1 MSTPLSRYIHTVAG
15 LLFIFVRAHA
25 QDVVYQTNGKKLECK
40 IIEVTAQK
48 IKYRIPQNP
57 GPAYSMESADA
68 LLAFNASGNYV
79 AFPLAEAQQAQAAG
93 FMNPVVG
100 RQFDVIVTT
109 DNQAVAAMEL
119 SVGGKEAKFKNDKK
133 KDQKLART
141 KITVILYKDGR
152 HELFVDP
159 AKAAAAL
166 TAAKPQVDKLTGADN
181 AIKTDASANTNANI
195 KEPQA
200 TGDAVAFP
208 GGPEEFERF
217 RNKALVKVDELG
229 TYLATIVNP
238 QTPTDKSNS
247 AIDLAVTLFV
257 NEAARVEVSNV
268 NTGIKNKYKIRDYLR
283 RLKLKGADYQQV
295 EVSYADI
302 TYASDFRK
310 GPDGNYYGVVSFV
323 QTFKGLVDGKI
334 IYGDVT
340 QRNVTVIL
348 KLYEKAVDGE
358 TKKLWDVFLA
368 DIGIQETRKL

>member
-1 MSTPLSRYIHTVAG
+1 MSRYIYAVAG
-15 LLFIFVRAHA
+15 LLFAFVRSNA
-25 QDVVYQTNGKKLECK
+25 QDVVYQADGKKLECN
-40 IIEVTAQK
+40 IIGVTAQK

-57 GPAYSMESADA
+57 GPAYSMDAADA
-68 LLAFNASGNYV
+68 LLAFNANGNYV
-79 AFPLAEAQQAQAAG
+79 VFPVAEANAQAAG
-93 FMNPVVG
+93 FMNPPASK
-100 RQFDVIVTT
+100 QFDIIVTT
-109 DNQAVAAMEL
+109 DNQAIAALEL
-119 SVGGKEAKFKNDKK
+119 TVTNKEAKYRNDKNK
-133 KDQKLART
+133 EQKLPRA

-152 HELFVDP
+152 HELFTDA
-159 AKAAAAL
+159 AKAAASL
-166 TAAKPQVDKLTGADN
+166 KAAKPQVDKLTGVDN
-181 AIKTDASANTNANI
+181 TLKTDANANTKDA
-195 KEPQA
+195 PQITA
-200 TGDAVAFP
+200 ADDAVAFP

-229 TYLATIVNP
+229 TYLSTIVDP

-247 AIDLAVTLFV
+247 TIDLAVTMFV
-257 NEAARVEVSNV
+257 NEASRVEVSNV

-295 EVSYADI
+295 NVSYADI
-302 TYASDFRK
+302 TYATDFKK

>member
-109 DNQAVAAMEL
+109 DNQAIAAMEL
-119 SVGGKEAKFKNDKK
+119 SVGGKEAKFRNDKK

-159 AKAAAAL
+159 AKAAATL

-181 AIKTDASANTNANI
+181 AIKTDASTNTNANT

-247 AIDLAVTLFV
+247 TIDLAVTLFV

>member
-1 MSTPLSRYIHTVAG
+1 M
-15 LLFIFVRAHA
+15 
-25 QDVVYQTNGKKLECK
+25 QDHRRDGT
-40 IIEVTAQK
+40 K
-48 IKYRIPQNP
+48 IKYKIPQNP
-57 GPAYSMESADA
+57 GPAYSMDATDA
-68 LLAFNASGNYV
+68 LLAFNAAGNYV

-93 FMNPVVG
+93 FMNPVASKP
-100 RQFDVIVTT
+100 FDVIVTT
-109 DNQAVAAMEL
+109 DNQAVAAFEL
-119 SVGGKEAKFKNDKK
+119 ALGGKEAKFKNDKK
-133 KDQKLART
+133 KDQKLARA

-152 HELFVDP
+152 HELFAEP
-159 AKAAAAL
+159 ARAAAAL
-166 TAAKPQVDKLTGADN
+166 KAAKPQVDRLTGADN
-181 AIKTDASANTNANI
+181 ALKADAAPASTTNTQDS
-195 KEPQA
+195 QA

-229 TYLATIVNP
+229 TYLATIVDP

-247 AIDLAVTLFV
+247 TIDLAVTLFV
-257 NEAARVEVSNV
+257 NEASRVEVSNV

-302 TYASDFRK
+302 TYATDFRK

>member
-15 LLFIFVRAHA
+15 LLFIFVSSHA

-40 IIEVTAQK
+40 IIGMTAQK

-57 GPAYSMESADA
+57 GPAYSMEAADA
-68 LLAFNASGNYV
+68 LLAFNANGNYV
-79 AFPLAEAQQAQAAG
+79 AFPLAETQQAQAAG
-93 FMNPVVG
+93 FMNAAASKP
-100 RQFDVIVTT
+100 FDIIVTT
-109 DNQAVAAMEL
+109 DNQAIAAMEL
-119 SVGGKEAKFKNDKK
+119 SVGGKEAKFRNDRK

-166 TAAKPQVDKLTGADN
+166 KAAKPQVDQLTGTDN
-181 AIKTDASANTNANI
+181 ALKTDATASANT

-229 TYLATIVNP
+229 TYLATIVDP
-238 QTPTDKSNS
+238 KTPTDKSNS
-247 AIDLAVTLFV
+247 TIDLAVTLFV
-257 NEAARVEVSNV
+257 NEASRVEVSNV

-358 TKKLWDVFLA
+358 TKKMWDVFLA